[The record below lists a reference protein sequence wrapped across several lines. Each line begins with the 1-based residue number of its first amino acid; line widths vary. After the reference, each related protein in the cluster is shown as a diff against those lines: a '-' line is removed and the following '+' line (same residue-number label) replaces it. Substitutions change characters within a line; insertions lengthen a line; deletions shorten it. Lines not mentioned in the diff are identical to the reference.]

1 MNDIELLRE
10 GDLSDFLFD
19 APVKKG
25 ERFEVKT
32 AEHALW
38 CEGKIDRAEGTIQ
51 RNLTVYQKAKKKLE
65 EWLASANK
73 ESENTVNAMMALM
86 RPWVE
91 REVASGK
98 KKSVNLLS
106 HRVGFRSGQ
115 DSVEVLDEDSAVF
128 ALEAAG
134 HEECINTKKTVLKTE
149 TKKLLQDGLLIE
161 GVKLVEAG
169 EKERTYYIEPME

>member
-51 RNLTVYQKAKKKLE
+51 RNLAVYQKAKKKLE

-106 HRVGFRSGQ
+106 HRVGFRPGKTASRYWTKTRQ
-115 DSVEVLDEDSAVF
+115 YSPWRRRVTRSVSTRRRP
-128 ALEAAG
+128 
-134 HEECINTKKTVLKTE
+134 C
-149 TKKLLQDGLLIE
+149 
-161 GVKLVEAG
+161 
-169 EKERTYYIEPME
+169 